1 MPTPDECYACVRMKI
16 SCPVHDVKP
25 TADIPAAS
33 SDLLKKKE
41 FVFKMTYSFFQHCF
55 NTSCDLPVE
64 TPIASEIAVNFEE
77 LMVRLNDVSGIVE
90 WIDYYMEDDK
100 KTHLIANGKL
110 TEEAESDDDES
121 DKSED
126 SEDESTE
133 NKTDPWLLRCSCG
146 VQYTARCLNELDYP
160 TVCTK
165 CMEAAI
171 SSDLLCRECGVEYKA
186 GDYYEFKYPTSC
198 SSCKAAEERPCME
211 CGDDACDGHPQIC
224 EWCGKTADD
233 DTAWSVH
240 HWLKFGKY
248 ACDGPLCEECENKMT
263 KEQIHYCAQD
273 CDDCNCSCAR
283 AIDEAT
289 CVICGVEDESNI
301 VGCCKNE

>member
-1 MPTPDECYACVRMKI
+1 MSDLAPSKRYGRIFPLSALAFWEKLNALSALWPAVGKQTQLSLRLQAIFLSFLTMTTPDECYACVRMKI

-90 WIDYYMEDDK
+90 WIDYYMEYDK

-233 DTAWSVH
+233 DTELS
-240 HWLKFGKY
+240 
-248 ACDGPLCEECENKMT
+248 D
-263 KEQIHYCAQD
+263 
-273 CDDCNCSCAR
+273 
-283 AIDEAT
+283 
-289 CVICGVEDESNI
+289 DESEC
-301 VGCCKNE
+301 VVTTA